1 MKKMGFKFRYIKNIR
16 DKRATVILNFENISS
31 IIIVIY
37 LKFDLLINI

>member
-1 MKKMGFKFRYIKNIR
+1 MKKMGFKFRYIKNNS
-16 DKRATVILNFENISS
+16 DKIATVILNFENISS